1 MNATL
6 QSFRA
11 IPELE
16 TALSHPHATNASSTP
31 LPKALATLYTSMHR
45 TTDAVMPMAFLQ
57 VLRGVVPQ
65 FGERDRR
72 EGILGGY
79 AQQGKCLFLSFFL
92 FWEYSHGC

>member
-1 MNATL
+1 
-6 QSFRA
+6 
-11 IPELE
+11 
-16 TALSHPHATNASSTP
+16 
-31 LPKALATLYTSMHR
+31 MHR

-79 AQQGKCLFLSFFL
+79 AQQGKCLFLSFFFGSIVMVADDTL
-92 FWEYSHGC
+92 VRCGRMLGEDCRCP